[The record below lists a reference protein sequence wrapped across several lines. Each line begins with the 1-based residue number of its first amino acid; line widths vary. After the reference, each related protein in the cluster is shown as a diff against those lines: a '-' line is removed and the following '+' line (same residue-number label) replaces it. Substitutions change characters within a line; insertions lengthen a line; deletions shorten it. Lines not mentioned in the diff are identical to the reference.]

1 MQNKSADIIIIRGA
15 PASGKSQT
23 AKSLSKHFPK
33 GARIEVDNLRNMV
46 ISVDW
51 KNQAEHINILSLS
64 TKLVIEYLQLG
75 FKPVII
81 VDTFSGDKILK
92 YLADLKELSKVLTI
106 KIFGLYTT
114 NEELK
119 KRVDIRG
126 PEEFR
131 DLNIC
136 IRLNGDV
143 LKFRRPDEFQI
154 DTTGLLPDQTA
165 KIISDQIS
173 QESS

>member
-1 MQNKSADIIIIRGA
+1 MEDRSADIIIIRGA

-51 KNQAEHINILSLS
+51 KNQSEHINILNLS
-64 TKLVIEYLQLG
+64 TKLVVEYLQLG
-75 FKPVII
+75 FKPVIV

-92 YLADLKELSKVLTI
+92 YLADLKELNADLAI

-114 NEELK
+114 DEELK
-119 KRVDIRG
+119 RRVDLRG

-143 LKFRRPDEFQI
+143 LKFKHADEFQI
-154 DTTGLLPDQTA
+154 NTTGLFPDQTA
-165 KIISDQIS
+165 KAISAQIS
-173 QESS
+173 QVTL

>member
-1 MQNKSADIIIIRGA
+1 MKGNPTDIIIIRGA
-15 PASGKSQT
+15 PASGKSQA

-51 KNQAEHINILSLS
+51 KNQVEHINILNLS
-64 TKLVIEYLQLG
+64 VKLVVEYLQLG
-75 FKPVII
+75 FKPVIV

-92 YLADLKELSKVLTI
+92 YLADLKEINEDLSI

-119 KRVDIRG
+119 RRVDLRE

-143 LKFRRPDEFQI
+143 LKFKHADEFQI
-154 DTTGLLPDQTA
+154 NTTGLFPDQTA
-165 KIISDQIS
+165 KAISDQIS
-173 QESS
+173 QVTL

>member
-1 MQNKSADIIIIRGA
+1 MENYSTDIIIIRGA

-51 KNQAEHINILSLS
+51 KNQVEHINILNLS
-64 TKLVIEYLQLG
+64 TKLVVEYLQLG
-75 FKPVII
+75 FKPVIV

-92 YLADLKELSKVLTI
+92 YLADLKELNEDLAI

-119 KRVDIRG
+119 KRVDLRG
-126 PEEFR
+126 LDEFR

-136 IRLNGDV
+136 IRLNDDV
-143 LKFRRPDEFQI
+143 LKFKHKDEFQI
-154 DTTGLLPDQTA
+154 NTTGLLPDQTA
-165 KIISDQIS
+165 KAISHQIS
-173 QESS
+173 QLNL

>member
-1 MQNKSADIIIIRGA
+1 MEKTAADIIIIKGA
-15 PASGKSQT
+15 PASGKSHT

-51 KNQAEHINILSLS
+51 KNQTEHINILNLS
-64 TKLVIEYLQLG
+64 ANLVNEYLQLG
-75 FKPVII
+75 FKPVIV
-81 VDTFSGDKILK
+81 VDTFSGDKIIK
-92 YLADLKELSKVLTI
+92 YLADLKALNEDISI

-119 KRVDIRG
+119 KRIELRG
-126 PEEFR
+126 PDEFR

-136 IRLNGDV
+136 IRLNTDV
-143 LKFRRPDEFQI
+143 LKYKQADEILI

-165 KIISDQIS
+165 KIISDHIS
-173 QESS
+173 QETL

>member
-1 MQNKSADIIIIRGA
+1 MVDLSADIIIIRGA

-23 AKSLSKHFPK
+23 AKSLSKYFPK

-51 KNQAEHINILSLS
+51 KNQAEHINILNLS
-64 TKLVIEYLQLG
+64 TKLVVQYLQLG
-75 FKPVII
+75 FKPVIV

-92 YLADLKELSKVLTI
+92 YLADLKELNEDLSI
-106 KIFGLYTT
+106 KIFGLYTS

-119 KRVDIRG
+119 RRVDLRR

-143 LKFRRPDEFQI
+143 LKFKHADEFQI
-154 DTTGLLPDQTA
+154 NTTGLIPDQTA
-165 KIISDQIS
+165 KAISDQIS
-173 QESS
+173 QVTL